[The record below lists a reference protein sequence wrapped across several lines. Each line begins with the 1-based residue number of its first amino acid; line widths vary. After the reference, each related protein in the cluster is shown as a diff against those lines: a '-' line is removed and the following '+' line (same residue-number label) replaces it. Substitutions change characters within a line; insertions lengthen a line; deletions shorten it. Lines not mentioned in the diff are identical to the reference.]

1 MPITKTPLLS
11 ANPFSDD
18 QAAPVT
24 THFEGRVLKVSTTV
38 ETRNWSPTLDYSD
51 YRSTL
56 CTYAL
61 VWLGTH
67 AAPAFNVHS
76 RPCVNVERAPWDVPR
91 ELGFHEQFAW
101 VDCTNLYS
109 DLYGYTLNPVV
120 DAEVPALA
128 QANLI
133 AWEQFQAAGAE
144 ATRKANEQAAAKAAA
159 EKAAAAA
166 KATARQA
173 KKEAALEATKAAAE
187 AELARLLPLKG
198 KAVTLKSGVKG
209 TLFWLGVKA
218 YRNAYS
224 CRIGV
229 RDTAANVTWAA
240 AADLA

>member
-1 MPITKTPLLS
+1 MIMPITKTPHLS
-11 ANPFSDD
+11 GHLRD
-18 QAAPVT
+18 QLPS
-24 THFEGRVLKVSTTV
+24 THFEGRVLKVMTVV
-38 ETRNWSPTLDYSD
+38 ETRNWSDTLDWSD

-61 VWLGTH
+61 VWLGEH
-67 AAPAFNVHS
+67 GVPARAVQS
-76 RPCVNVERAPWDVPR
+76 RPCVNVEPSSWDTQAAR

-101 VDCTNLYS
+101 VDCTNVLS
-109 DLYGYTLNPVV
+109 DRYGYTLSVTA

-133 AWEQFQAAGAE
+133 AWEAFMAAE
-144 ATRKANEQAAAKAAA
+144 AAAARKAIEEAAAKAAA
-159 EKAAAAA
+159 KEAASAAKAAARAL
-166 KATARQA
+166 
-173 KKEAALEATKAAAE
+173 KKGAALEATKAAAD
-187 AELARLLPLKG
+187 ADMARLLPLKG

-209 TLFWLGVKA
+209 TLFWLAVKA
-218 YRNAYS
+218 YRGAYS

>member
-1 MPITKTPLLS
+1 MIMPITKTPHLS
-11 ANPFSDD
+11 GHLSDKL
-18 QAAPVT
+18 PS
-24 THFEGRVLKVSTTV
+24 THFEGRVLKVVTVV
-38 ETRNWSPTLDYSD
+38 ETRNWSDTLDWSD

-67 AAPAFNVHS
+67 AVAAFAVHS
-76 RPCVNVERAPWDVPR
+76 RPCVNVEPAPWDVPR

-101 VDCTNLYS
+101 VDCTNIFA
-109 DLYGYTLNPVV
+109 DLYGYTLSVTA
-120 DAEVPALA
+120 DAEVPPLA

-133 AWEQFQAAGAE
+133 AWEAFMAAE
-144 ATRKANEQAAAKAAA
+144 AAAARKALEEAAAKAAA
-159 EKAAAAA
+159 KEAAAAA
-166 KATARQA
+166 KAAARA
-173 KKEAALEATKAAAE
+173 LKKGAALEATKVAADAD
-187 AELARLLPLKG
+187 LARLLPLKG